1 MRCQC
6 RNQVQHCAELVSA
19 VWVLCVC
26 VAGRGGG
33 WACPGAVGPGLGACP
48 VCQFGACELP
58 VQLPL
63 RQAIP

>member
-26 VAGRGGG
+26 VGGG
-33 WACPGAVGPGLGACP
+33 GCWRAVGLGLGACP
-48 VCQFGACELP
+48 VFQFGAYELP
-58 VQLPL
+58 VQLSL
-63 RQAIP
+63 RQVIP